1 MTAPEELFTLWRTA
15 APGDLLADRELPAR
29 LLAFLAARLDPH
41 SGREKRLL
49 DRVLRGNWAPAEAAF
64 RLARHLTQ
72 GPRSVPSDFA
82 MSWVLWSAL
91 RGHDGAITALA
102 QCLAKRASEVRATAH
117 NSEENDATA
126 AGASEVEILEHLTL
140 AWLRHI
146 QHSII
151 GDFHHWLRTLDLNGD
166 DENAPDCTDESAAP
180 AAAPAGAAATLQVL
194 KLTDHQ
200 KAFEPLGEDYA
211 ALAEPL
217 PLKGGEVRPE
227 LLRPAL
233 ELGLPHMAEAID
245 CIVRDLELR
254 RRAGVPWAR
263 FRPVLLVGPPGTG
276 KTRLARSVARLLGT
290 GHGEMGVGGLS
301 DNRLLEGTA
310 RGWKDAQPCWPL
322 LVMRTSSC
330 ANPVLLVDEIDK
342 AQASHNGDVMATL
355 LGMLESET
363 ARSWFDA
370 CLLAPADLS
379 QISWILTAN
388 STAALPRPLLSR
400 LRVVNVG
407 HPGPEA
413 FDRVLESLRR
423 DLAAELSVR
432 CEDLPELPRE
442 AVEAMRDGF
451 ARHAGIRELKRA
463 LEAALARAEP
473 VQRRFN

>member
-1 MTAPEELFTLWRTA
+1 MTAPEELLTLWRTA
-15 APGDLLADRELPAR
+15 APGHLLADRELPAK
-29 LLAFLAARLDPH
+29 LLAFLAARLDPQ
-41 SGREKRLL
+41 SEREKRLL

-64 RLARHLTQ
+64 RLARRLSQMRH
-72 GPRSVPSDFA
+72 RSVPSDFA

-91 RGHDGAITALA
+91 RGHDGAIMALA
-102 QCLAKRASEVRATAH
+102 QYLMQRAGELRATAR
-117 NSEENDATA
+117 NAAEKDGPA
-126 AGASEVEILEHLTL
+126 AGASEVEALEQLAL
-140 AWLRHI
+140 AWLRRI
-146 QHSII
+146 QHSIL
-151 GDFHHWLRTLDLNGD
+151 GDFHHWLRALDLNND
-166 DENAPDCTDESAAP
+166 DEDAPDSPDEGATPAAAP
-180 AAAPAGAAATLQVL
+180 AAATPTLQVL
-194 KLTDHQ
+194 KPAGGQ
-200 KAFEPLGEDYA
+200 KAFEEEYA

-227 LLRPAL
+227 LLRGAL

-254 RRAGVPWAR
+254 RGAGVPWAR
-263 FRPVLLVGPPGTG
+263 FRPLLLVGPPGTG

-290 GHGEMGVGGLS
+290 GHAEMGVGGVS

-322 LVMRTSSC
+322 LVMLSSSC

-342 AQASHNGDVMATL
+342 ARASHNGDVMATL

-363 ARSWFDA
+363 ARSWFDS

-388 STAALPRPLLSR
+388 TTATLPRPLLSR
-400 LRVVNVG
+400 LRVVHVG
-407 HPGPEA
+407 HPGPET
-413 FDRVLESLRR
+413 FDRVLESLLR
-423 DLAAELSVR
+423 DVAAELSIR

-451 ARHAGIRELKRA
+451 ARHSGIRELKRA

-473 VQRRFN
+473 VQRRLN